1 MTDRTRGHTP
11 EAQERQ
17 REPEAAHDDHRPER
31 PSHEQPE
38 PADGIGDP
46 GPVSKPGIEAF
57 ERKQIDAVGGEQV
70 GLDHRSGTLDP
81 SNTPSMTLAHRNE
94 LPVHIDHDARV
105 DGAATLRKTQPAH
118 QTDPLWVA
126 ELRASTLR
134 VLDDR
139 PPQSHFTHDTGMP
152 ACRPR
157 PRQTFG

>member
-1 MTDRTRGHTP
+1 MTNRAGGHTP

-17 REPEAAHDDHRPER
+17 REPEAAHDDPCPER
-31 PSHEQPE
+31 PSHEQPK
-38 PADGIGDP
+38 PAEGIGDP
-46 GPVSKPGIEAF
+46 RPVSKPGIEGLD
-57 ERKQIDAVGGEQV
+57 RKQIDAVGGEQI
-70 GLDHRSGTLDP
+70 GLDPRSRTLDP
-81 SNTPSMTLAHRNE
+81 SNSLAMTLAHRNE
-94 LPVHIDHDARV
+94 LPVRIDHHARV
-105 DGAATLRKTQPAH
+105 DGATTVRETQPAH

-139 PPQSHFTHDTGMP
+139 PPQSHLTHDTGMP